1 MARNLQ
7 YEHGYR
13 MGYEYHQY
21 AGGTLDDAK
30 KEIILRFGRK
40 ALYSP
45 FGHGFLAGF
54 KDHKDGKPQK
64 YE

>member
-1 MARNLQ
+1 
-7 YEHGYR
+7 